1 MVGWDRDEQRP
12 IEGKL
17 AVRHEGFVG
26 WQRKPG
32 VQTKL
37 TVALAVRSDEIGRC
51 SIRRAARQ
59 VLRASVSE
67 AQQGTDP
74 NVRIGAY
81 KTVEDRM
88 PVMNNDT
95 LAVNTLRVLALD
107 AVAKA
112 KEGHPGGPS
121 GMSPMAFVLWT
132 KIMRYNPRNPR
143 WFNRDRF
150 VLSAGHASMLLYGA
164 LHLTGYD
171 LPLKQLQSFRQW
183 DSMTP
188 GHPEYGHAPGVETTT
203 GPLGQ
208 GFATA
213 VGMALAEAHLAARYN
228 TPGQTVVDHF
238 TYGIC
243 SDGDLQEGISHEA
256 ASFAGHLGL
265 GKLIFL
271 YDDNKIQLDGPTEWA
286 CSEDITRRFEAY
298 GWQVLEVADG
308 DHDLSGIEAAIRA
321 AQAEANKPS
330 LIRVKTTIGY
340 GLPKQGTAEV
350 HGKAPS
356 LDDVIA
362 AKHKLEHPNLEPFWI
377 SPDGA
382 KPWREA
388 GERGAALEANWNATL
403 AAYRSSNPELGLEL
417 DSIVF
422 GVTPAIAPEV
432 WPVFD
437 TSKPARTRNAS
448 QAVLNAIAPH
458 VPALLG
464 GSADLSSSNMTTI
477 KSSGAMKC
485 GDLAQR
491 NINFGV
497 REFAMAAIGNGMALS
512 GLRPYVATFFTF
524 SDYMKNAI
532 RLAALMR
539 IPTIFVFSHD
549 SIGVGTDGPTHQP
562 IEHLAALRAI
572 PNFSLIR
579 PSDANETAFAWK
591 LALERTDGPT
601 ALVLT
606 RQDIPTLAPN
616 PDAARGGY
624 VLSDSDGTP
633 EVILIGTGS
642 EVQLALGA
650 QTPLLERGVKSRVVA
665 LPSWDVFARQ
675 PAEYRESVLPSGVRA
690 RVAIEA
696 GSSLGWER
704 FVGLDGRTVTIDRY
718 GASAPDAVVFEKL
731 GFTVDNVVKTAL
743 ELLGRA

>member
-1 MVGWDRDEQRP
+1 
-12 IEGKL
+12 
-17 AVRHEGFVG
+17 
-26 WQRKPG
+26 
-32 VQTKL
+32 
-37 TVALAVRSDEIGRC
+37 
-51 SIRRAARQ
+51 
-59 VLRASVSE
+59 
-67 AQQGTDP
+67 
-74 NVRIGAY
+74 
-81 KTVEDRM
+81 M
-88 PVMNNDT
+88 PVMNPEMSNDT
-95 LAVNTLRVLALD
+95 LAVNTLRVLAFD

-121 GMSPMAFVLWT
+121 GMSPMAYVLWT
-132 KIMRYNPRNPR
+132 KIMRYNPRNPK

-171 LPLKQLQSFRQW
+171 LPLEQLKSFRQW

-228 TPGQTVVDHF
+228 TPGHTVVDHF

-271 YDDNKIQLDGPTEWA
+271 YDDNKVQLDGPTEWA
-286 CSEDITRRFEAY
+286 FSEDITKRFEAY

-308 DHDLSGIEAAIRA
+308 DHDLAGIEAAIRA
-321 AQAEANKPS
+321 AQAEVGKPS

-340 GLPKQGTAEV
+340 GLPKQGTADV

-356 LDDVIA
+356 LDEVIA
-362 AKHKLEHPNLEPFWI
+362 AKQKLEYPAPGAINTEPFWI
-377 SPDGA
+377 SLDGA

-388 GERGAALEANWNATL
+388 GSRGAALEVEWNAKLT
-403 AAYRSSNPELGLEL
+403 AYQMTNEQLGLEL
-417 DSIVF
+417 GGIIS
-422 GVTPAIAPEV
+422 GMTPAIAPEV

-437 TSKPARTRNAS
+437 TAKPARTRNAS

-458 VPALLG
+458 VPELLG
-464 GSADLSSSNMTTI
+464 GSADLSSSNMTTM
-477 KSSGAMKC
+477 KSSGAMKR

-532 RLAALMR
+532 RLAALMH
-539 IPTIFVFSHD
+539 IPTIFVFTHD

-562 IEHLAALRAI
+562 VEHLAGLRAM
-572 PNFSLIR
+572 PNLSLIR
-579 PSDANETAFAWK
+579 PSDANETALAWK

-616 PDAARGGY
+616 PNATRGGY
-624 VLSDSDGTP
+624 ILSDSDGTP
-633 EVILIGTGS
+633 DVILIGTGS

-650 QTPLLERGVKSRVVA
+650 QKTLLEQGVKARVVA
-665 LPSWDVFARQ
+665 LPSWDIFAKQ
-675 PAEYRESVLPSGVRA
+675 PAEYRESVLPSSIRA

-704 FVGLDGRTVTIDRY
+704 FVGLDGKTVTIDRY

-731 GFTVDNVVKTAL
+731 GFTVENVVKTAL
-743 ELLGRA
+743 EMLGKA

>member
-1 MVGWDRDEQRP
+1 
-12 IEGKL
+12 
-17 AVRHEGFVG
+17 
-26 WQRKPG
+26 
-32 VQTKL
+32 
-37 TVALAVRSDEIGRC
+37 
-51 SIRRAARQ
+51 
-59 VLRASVSE
+59 
-67 AQQGTDP
+67 
-74 NVRIGAY
+74 
-81 KTVEDRM
+81 M
-88 PVMNNDT
+88 PDMNTDT
-95 LAVNTLRVLALD
+95 LAVNTLRFLAFD
-107 AVAKA
+107 AVARA

-121 GMSPMAFVLWT
+121 GMSPMAYVLWT

-171 LPLKQLQSFRQW
+171 LPLEQLQSFRQW

-228 TPGQTVVDHF
+228 ILGHTVVDHF

-271 YDDNKIQLDGPTEWA
+271 YDDNNVQLDGPTEWA
-286 CSEDITRRFEAY
+286 FSDDVTRRFESY
-298 GWQVLEVADG
+298 GWQVLEVKDG
-308 DHDLSGIEAAIRA
+308 DHNLSDIEAAIRA
-321 AQAEANKPS
+321 AQTEVSKPS

-340 GLPKQGTAEV
+340 GLPKQGTADV

-356 LDDVIA
+356 LDEVIA
-362 AKHKLEHPNLEPFWI
+362 AKQKLEYPNLEPFWI

-388 GERGAALEANWNATL
+388 GRRGVALEAEWNAKL
-403 AAYRSSNPELGLEL
+403 GAYQMAENALGIELGGIISGLRPT
-417 DSIVF
+417 V
-422 GVTPAIAPEV
+422 APDV

-437 TSKPARTRNAS
+437 TAKPVRTRNAS
-448 QAVLNAIAPH
+448 QTVINAVAPV
-458 VPALLG
+458 VPELLG
-464 GSADLSSSNMTTI
+464 GSADLSSSNMTVF
-477 KSSGAMKC
+477 KGSGAMTREDMS
-485 GDLAQR
+485 GR

-497 REFAMAAIGNGMALS
+497 REFAMAAIGNGLALS

-532 RLAALMR
+532 RLAALMH
-539 IPTIFVFSHD
+539 IPTVFVFTHD

-562 IEHLAALRAI
+562 IEHLAALRAM
-572 PNFSLIR
+572 PNLSLIR
-579 PSDANETAFAWK
+579 PSDANETALAWK

-616 PDAARGGY
+616 PNAARGGY
-624 VLSDSDGTP
+624 VLSDSHGTP
-633 EVILIGTGS
+633 DVILIGTGS

-650 QTPLLERGVKSRVVA
+650 QTTLLEQGMKSRVVA
-665 LPSWDVFARQ
+665 LPSWDIFARQ
-675 PAEYRESVLPSGVRA
+675 PAEYRESVLPSSIRA

-704 FVGLDGRTVTIDRY
+704 FVGLDGKTITIDRF
-718 GASAPDAVVFEKL
+718 GASAPDAIVFEKL

-743 ELLGRA
+743 EVVRRA

>member
-1 MVGWDRDEQRP
+1 
-12 IEGKL
+12 
-17 AVRHEGFVG
+17 
-26 WQRKPG
+26 
-32 VQTKL
+32 
-37 TVALAVRSDEIGRC
+37 
-51 SIRRAARQ
+51 
-59 VLRASVSE
+59 
-67 AQQGTDP
+67 
-74 NVRIGAY
+74 
-81 KTVEDRM
+81 M
-88 PVMNNDT
+88 PDMNTDT
-95 LAVNTLRVLALD
+95 LAVNTLRVLAFD
-107 AVAKA
+107 AVARA

-121 GMSPMAFVLWT
+121 GMSPMAYVLWT

-171 LPLKQLQSFRQW
+171 LPLEQLQSFRQW

-213 VGMALAEAHLAARYN
+213 VGIALAEAHLAARYN
-228 TPGQTVVDHF
+228 ILGHTVVDHF

-271 YDDNKIQLDGPTEWA
+271 YDDNNVQLDGPTEWA
-286 CSEDITRRFEAY
+286 FSDDVTRRFESY
-298 GWQVLEVADG
+298 GWQVLEVKDG
-308 DHDLSGIEAAIRA
+308 DHNLSDIEAAIRA
-321 AQAEANKPS
+321 AQTEVSKPS

-340 GLPKQGTAEV
+340 GLPKQGTADV

-356 LDDVIA
+356 LDEVIA
-362 AKHKLEHPNLEPFWI
+362 AKQKLEYPNLEPFWI

-388 GERGAALEANWNATL
+388 GRRGVALEAEWNAKL
-403 AAYRSSNPELGLEL
+403 GAYQMAENALGIELGGIISGLRPT
-417 DSIVF
+417 V
-422 GVTPAIAPEV
+422 APDV

-437 TSKPARTRNAS
+437 TAKPVRTRNAS
-448 QAVLNAIAPH
+448 QTVINAVAPV
-458 VPALLG
+458 VPELLG
-464 GSADLSSSNMTTI
+464 GSADLSSSNMTVF
-477 KSSGAMKC
+477 KGSGAMTREDMS
-485 GDLAQR
+485 GR

-497 REFAMAAIGNGMALS
+497 REFAMAAIGNGLALS

-532 RLAALMR
+532 RLAALMH
-539 IPTIFVFSHD
+539 IPTVFVFTHD

-562 IEHLAALRAI
+562 IEHLAALRAM
-572 PNFSLIR
+572 PNLSLIR
-579 PSDANETAFAWK
+579 PSDANETALAWK

-616 PDAARGGY
+616 PNAARGGY
-624 VLSDSDGTP
+624 VLSDSHGTP
-633 EVILIGTGS
+633 DVILIGTGS

-650 QTPLLERGVKSRVVA
+650 QTTLLEQGMKSRVVA
-665 LPSWDVFARQ
+665 LPSWDIFARQ
-675 PAEYRESVLPSGVRA
+675 PAEYRESVLPSSIRA

-704 FVGLDGRTVTIDRY
+704 FVGLDGKTITIDRF
-718 GASAPDAVVFEKL
+718 GASAPDAIVFEKL

-743 ELLGRA
+743 EVVRRA

>member
-1 MVGWDRDEQRP
+1 
-12 IEGKL
+12 
-17 AVRHEGFVG
+17 
-26 WQRKPG
+26 
-32 VQTKL
+32 
-37 TVALAVRSDEIGRC
+37 
-51 SIRRAARQ
+51 
-59 VLRASVSE
+59 
-67 AQQGTDP
+67 
-74 NVRIGAY
+74 
-81 KTVEDRM
+81 M
-88 PVMNNDT
+88 PDMNTDT
-95 LAVNTLRVLALD
+95 LAVNTLRVLAFD
-107 AVAKA
+107 AVARA
-112 KEGHPGGPS
+112 REGHPGGPS
-121 GMSPMAFVLWT
+121 GMSPMAYVLWT
-132 KIMRYNPRNPR
+132 KIMRYNPRNPG

-171 LPLKQLQSFRQW
+171 LPLEQLQSFRQW

-213 VGMALAEAHLAARYN
+213 VGMALAEAHLAARFN
-228 TPGQTVVDHF
+228 TPGHTVVDHF

-256 ASFAGHLGL
+256 ASLAGHLGL

-271 YDDNKIQLDGPTEWA
+271 FDDNKVQLDGPTEWA
-286 CSEDITRRFEAY
+286 FSEDITRRFEAY

-321 AQAEANKPS
+321 AQAEAHKPS

-362 AKHKLEHPNLEPFWI
+362 AKQKLAYPSPAAINTQPFWI

-382 KPWREA
+382 RPWREA

-403 AAYRSSNPELGLEL
+403 TAYRTSNPELALEF
-417 DSIVF
+417 DSIMS
-422 GVTPAIAPEV
+422 GGTPVVAAEA

-437 TSKPARTRNAS
+437 TGKPMRTRNAS
-448 QAVLNAIAPH
+448 QTVLNAVAPH

-464 GSADLSSSNMTTI
+464 GSADLSSSNMTTL
-477 KSSGAMKC
+477 KSSGAMKR

-497 REFAMAAIGNGMALS
+497 REFAMAAIGNGLALS

-539 IPTIFVFSHD
+539 IPTIFVFTHD

-562 IEHLAALRAI
+562 VEHLAGLRAM
-572 PNFSLIR
+572 PNLSVIR
-579 PSDANETAFAWK
+579 PSDANETALAWK

-616 PDAARGGY
+616 PNAARGGY
-624 VLSDSDGTP
+624 VLSDCDGTP
-633 EVILIGTGS
+633 DVILIGTGS

-650 QTPLLERGVKSRVVA
+650 QTTLLEQGVKSRVVA
-665 LPSWDVFARQ
+665 LPSWDIFAKQ
-675 PAEYRESVLPSGVRA
+675 PAEYRESVLPSSIRA
-690 RVAIEA
+690 RVAVEA

-731 GFTVDNVVKTAL
+731 GFTAENVVRTAL
-743 ELLGRA
+743 EMLGRS